1 MARYKDSVSTT
12 AHPTQAREC
21 LRQKSS
27 RTKTV
32 NVRRYQNQEAT
43 IDKVDHADRDSPPL
57 YADNLLENENLFNES
72 GRISE
77 DPLLQTTVVCECHMR
92 LLHRHNKLVVLLQPH
107 SHLNPYLLEEVGQRW
122 DALLC

>member
-43 IDKVDHADRDSPPL
+43 IDKVDHVDRDSPPL

-77 DPLLQTTVVCECHMR
+77 DLLLQTTVVRECHMR

-107 SHLNPYLLEEVGQRW
+107 SHLNPYLHEEVGQRW